1 MKTSW
6 AELATDEE
14 INKELLFIDMEIFQ
28 LKNYKIKIQEAI
40 DLKIQEKETFLEFL
54 SQRTKQVGEDD
65 RPK

>member
-6 AELATDEE
+6 TELATDEE

-40 DLKIQEKETFLEFL
+40 DLKVQEKETFLEFL
-54 SQRTKQVGEDD
+54 SQRTKQT
-65 RPK
+65 